1 MWSALPVSRMGF
13 HWVSSVLPC
22 TQLRGAHNILG
33 LCPEPAQVLVSPAGI
48 RVYDCRV
55 ASRKIDGEVSVTHRR
70 SFPGQSSNTDKNV
83 EDWLSEQNKGL
94 SGSI

>member
-1 MWSALPVSRMGF
+1 MTG
-13 HWVSSVLPC
+13 
-22 TQLRGAHNILG
+22 
-33 LCPEPAQVLVSPAGI
+33 
-48 RVYDCRV
+48 RV